1 MDRSLD
7 IVYFAWVRER
17 LGVDQE
23 QVKLGD
29 GIETISDVLNMLVAR
44 GDVYADIFAD
54 IAKLRFALDQDYG
67 VPASPIGS
75 AQELAIFPPV
85 TGG

>member
-7 IVYFAWVRER
+7 IVYFSWVRER
-17 LGVDQE
+17 LGMDQE
-23 QVKLGD
+23 QVTLGD
-29 GIETISDVLNMLVAR
+29 GIETISDVLAMLVAR
-44 GDVYADIFAD
+44 GDVYADTFAD

-67 VPASPIGS
+67 VPASPVGS

>member
-17 LGVDQE
+17 LGMDQE

>member
-1 MDRSLD
+1 MQRSLN

-17 LGVDQE
+17 LGIDQE
-23 QVKLGD
+23 QVALGEQD
-29 GIETISDVLNMLVAR
+29 QTIGDVLNMLTSR
-44 GDVYADIFAD
+44 GAAYAEIFSD
-54 IAKLRFALDQDYG
+54 TEKLRFALDQDYG
-67 VPASPIGS
+67 VHTSMIGS

>member
-7 IVYFAWVRER
+7 IVYFSWVRER
-17 LGVDQE
+17 LGMDQE
-23 QVKLGD
+23 QVTLGD
-29 GIETISDVLNMLVAR
+29 GIETISDVLAMLVAR

-67 VPASPIGS
+67 VPSSPIGS

>member
-17 LGVDQE
+17 LGMDQE
-23 QVKLGD
+23 QVKLSNGV
-29 GIETISDVLNMLVAR
+29 ETIGDVLTMLVAR
-44 GDVYADIFAD
+44 GDVYADIFSD

-67 VPASPIGS
+67 IPATPIGS